1 MDISPH
7 NFDSSCASSSP
18 AFCMMYSAYKLN
30 KQGDNIQPWYTHFPI
45 FNQSIFPCPVLTV
58 ASWPAYRFLRRQ
70 VRWSG
75 IPISKNCP
83 QFVVIHTVK
92 GFCLVHE
99 AKVDAFLESPYI
111 FDTYCLKRV
120 SNSTSRDKEPTRK
133 QASFLI
139 QWDTISH
146 LGGNQVARVC
156 RTEGQRED
164 ERAGA
169 ELGCEEALP
178 EGSAVYASVHVC
190 EETA

>member
-1 MDISPH
+1 MTIYSLDITP
-7 NFDSSCASSSP
+7 
-18 AFCMMYSAYKLN
+18 
-30 KQGDNIQPWYTHFPI
+30 FPI
-45 FNQSIFPCPVLTV
+45 LNTQFFHVRFNCCFLTHLWV
-58 ASWPAYRFLRRQ
+58 SQEVGQ
-70 VRWSG
+70 VVWYSHLF
-75 IPISKNCP
+75 KNCP
-83 QFVVIHTVK
+83 QFVVIHIVK

-133 QASFLI
+133 QANFLI
-139 QWDTISH
+139 QWDTISC

-169 ELGCEEALP
+169 ELRCEEALP